1 MNTVESIRMALQ
13 SVWANKLRAFLTLVS
28 VAIGVFAIVGAGSL
42 VDAIEGTIHGEV
54 EALGT
59 TTFSITRRPA
69 VEFNRDWRKYRKRK
83 HITYSQ
89 YKKFKKK
96 LTSTEMVS
104 CHAFRQG
111 QMVKYE
117 GNETDPDVMLMGV
130 DFNHFDINDLDIVNG
145 RALLESDIRS
155 IRNVIIIGND
165 IVQKCF
171 KREDP
176 IGKEVEVGKKKFI
189 VVGVQEEKGA
199 ILGQSMDNRVYIP
212 ITQYVKHFL
221 PRYNKSVDIF
231 VKAKSDDALQSTM
244 DESIGIMR
252 ELRKVEP
259 WEDNSFEIATNE
271 ALKDQF
277 SGLVGFLSYFGI
289 ITGAFS
295 LIAAGVG
302 IMNIMLVS
310 VKERTREIGIRK
322 AVGAKK
328 SWIVIQFLVEAITLS
343 NLGSIGGIV
352 FGAAVAALVGT
363 SLGLDLIIGI
373 NWIIIS
379 IVVCTLIGVIFGAYP
394 AYRAAQLDPI
404 DALRYE

>member
-1 MNTVESIRMALQ
+1 MPWVMRVIATTVDSKSRT
-13 SVWANKLRAFLTLVS
+13 WTRNDDLR
-28 VAIGVFAIVGAGSL
+28 SL
-42 VDAIEGTIHGEV
+42 PC
-54 EALGT
+54 L
-59 TTFSITRRPA
+59 
-69 VEFNRDWRKYRKRK
+69 
-83 HITYSQ
+83 
-89 YKKFKKK
+89 YKP
-96 LTSTEMVS
+96 S
-104 CHAFRQG
+104 
-111 QMVKYE
+111 
-117 GNETDPDVMLMGV
+117 DV
-130 DFNHFDINDLDIVNG
+130 
-145 RALLESDIRS
+145 RS
-155 IRNVIIIGND
+155 GRNVIIIGND

-171 KREDP
+171 NREDP

-231 VKAKSDDALQSTM
+231 VKAKSDEALQATM

-373 NWIIIS
+373 NWIVIS